1 MWKETQ
7 AEAFYEYLRYLL
19 YWSYDKLI
27 FSFCEDHDYICDNL
41 ELLMKLDDMY
51 DGSHDNILND
61 IDNYILSVKDIYDY
75 MDMLKRA
82 YLIN

>member
-1 MWKETQ
+1 MWKEAQ
-7 AEAFYEYLRYLL
+7 AEDFYEYLRNLL
-19 YWSYDKLI
+19 YRSCDEFILL
-27 FSFCEDHDYICDNL
+27 FSEDHDYICDNL

-61 IDNYILSVKDIYDY
+61 IDNYILSGKDICDC